1 MNVEEL
7 IEYVNNAEEF
17 LTASQISE
25 LCNQHKIYG
34 EDKFRVFEE
43 CYSDVISH
51 KVAQHLRDKIIDKYA
66 EFANQYDQHSS
77 DDKNWLMECLL
88 EVEPDY
94 QNIVVATHNQ
104 YVDFFDFVEQKLISS
119 SISWYNHEMRDFIP
133 IS

>member
-34 EDKFRVFEE
+34 EDKFHVFEG
-43 CYSDVISH
+43 CYSDVISQH
-51 KVAQHLRDKIIDKYA
+51 IAQHLRDKIIDKYA

-77 DDKNWLMECLL
+77 DDKNWLMECVL

-94 QNIVVATHNQ
+94 QNITVATHNQ

-119 SISWYNHEMRDFIP
+119 SIS
-133 IS
+133 